1 MAVASLGGHVDINL
15 TGQYSCDM
23 NGTRAVGDATPK
35 GGGRAEATRRRL
47 LDAADGLFYADGI
60 RSTGVV
66 AIAERAGVTKMTFY
80 AHFASKDEL
89 VCAYLRERDT
99 RWRELLE
106 GMLAEHEAPGDKL
119 LAVFDAYREFGVL
132 GGLRGCAFV
141 NCAAEFP
148 DRGHPARRVAREHKA
163 AMRRRLADLAA
174 EAGAEEPEVLAEGL
188 FVLLEG
194 SYVTAAMEGDEGVVD
209 RARRLAEDLVSAAV
223 ARPGPSRG

>member
-1 MAVASLGGHVDINL
+1 MDEA
-15 TGQYSCDM
+15 
-23 NGTRAVGDATPK
+23 RAIREAFPK
-35 GGGRAEATRRRL
+35 GGRRAEATRRRL

-66 AIAERAGVTKMTFY
+66 AISERAGVTKMTFY

-89 VCAYLRERDT
+89 VCAYLRERDA
-99 RWRELLE
+99 RWTELLE
-106 GMLAEHEAPGDKL
+106 GTLARHEGPGDKL
-119 LAVFDAYREFGVL
+119 LAVFDAYREYVVS
-132 GGLRGCAFV
+132 GGLRGCAFI

-148 DRGHPARRVAREHKA
+148 DREHPARRVAREHKA
-163 AMRRRLADLAA
+163 GVRGRLTRLAA

-194 SYVTAAMEGDEGVVD
+194 SYVTAAMEGDEGIVD

-223 ARPGPSRG
+223 ARPGPPEG

>member
-1 MAVASLGGHVDINL
+1 MAVAPLGDRVDINL
-15 TGQYSCDM
+15 TGQHSCDM

-66 AIAERAGVTKMTFY
+66 AIVERAGVTKMTFY
-80 AHFASKDEL
+80 AHFASKAEL
-89 VCAYLRERDT
+89 VCAYLRERDA

-106 GMLAEHEAPGDKL
+106 GTLAGEEGASGKP

-132 GGLRGCAFV
+132 SGLRGCAFV

-174 EAGAEEPEVLAEGL
+174 EAGAEEPGALAERL

-194 SYVTAAMEGDEGVVD
+194 AYVTAAMEGDGGVVE
-209 RARRLAEDLVSAAV
+209 RARELGAE
-223 ARPGPSRG
+223 